1 MTAIAAAAFMAALVA
16 CDSSECSDNR
26 NSLPLAGFMSSSSTP
41 QSVAFDTLRISG
53 LGAPNDSVLTVYD
66 SSQAYLPF
74 NIESHTTSFVFAYNN
89 IPEELNDTLTFTY
102 DINPWF
108 ESSKCGVIYRYDVN
122 GISHT
127 THFVD
132 SVRCP
137 GGVIDNTPGQ
147 NIFIYF
153 RTESG
158 RQSLPAHYPNTARD

>member
-1 MTAIAAAAFMAALVA
+1 
-16 CDSSECSDNR
+16 
-26 NSLPLAGFMSSSSTP
+26 MSSSQTP

-53 LGAPNDSVLTVYD
+53 LGTPDDSVMTVCN

-74 NIESHTTSFVFAYNN
+74 NIESHTTSFVFAYHDM
-89 IPEELNDTLTFTY
+89 PEVLNDTLTFTY

-108 ESSKCGVIYRYDVN
+108 ESSKCGVIYRYDVK

-153 RTESG
+153 RAEEG
-158 RQSLPAHYPNTARD
+158 QQSLPAYYPNTAHY